1 MVVFDLNLFSS
12 SITCSQ
18 HCRNLIHSGYDPQTP
33 IKFVRGQT
41 PVFNETFTLN
51 HWADR
56 DCIES
61 HNGRHMRY
69 VKHTGE
75 DVYILPQEK
84 RNVPSMTTP
93 TQAEER
99 IHHA

>member
-1 MVVFDLNLFSS
+1 
-12 SITCSQ
+12 
-18 HCRNLIHSGYDPQTP
+18 
-33 IKFVRGQT
+33 
-41 PVFNETFTLN
+41 
-51 HWADR
+51 
-56 DCIES
+56 
-61 HNGRHMRY
+61 MRY

-93 TQAEER
+93 TQEEER

>member
-1 MVVFDLNLFSS
+1 MVIFDLNQYPPSTS
-12 SITCSQ
+12 CSQ
-18 HCRNLIHSGYDPQTP
+18 HCRNLINAGHDPQTP

-41 PVFNETFTLN
+41 PVFKETFTLI
-51 HWADR
+51 HWAGR

-75 DVYILPQEK
+75 DVYILSQEK
-84 RNVPSMTTP
+84 RNDLSETLP
-93 TQAEER
+93 TQTEKRAL
-99 IHHA
+99 HA

>member
-1 MVVFDLNLFSS
+1 MIIFDLNQYPP
-12 SITCSQ
+12 SISCSQ
-18 HCRNLIHSGYDPQTP
+18 HCRNLIKAGHDPQTP

-41 PVFNETFTLN
+41 PVFNETFTLE
-51 HWADR
+51 HWAGR